1 MIFYFD
7 NTLLPSTSV
16 YQGNKSTGFN
26 VFHLFTIIPTYW
38 GCFQTAGIFYNQ
50 KIPESSFIALGVRG
64 CDGSQSLNPMSA
76 LMQLWCIIDK
86 AYLQNCKI
94 ITYLSS
100 VVKYVSDTIVFDR
113 AFFGIAS

>member
-7 NTLLPSTSV
+7 NILLPSTSV

-26 VFHLFTIIPTYW
+26 VFHLFTISPTYW

-50 KIPESSFIALGVRG
+50 KIPESSFITLGVRG
-64 CDGSQSLNPMSA
+64 CDGTQSLNPMSA
-76 LMQLWCIIDK
+76 LVQFWCVIDN

-100 VVKYVSDTIVFDR
+100 VAKYVSDTKVFDL
-113 AFFGIAS
+113 AFFDIAS